1 MHRKLTP
8 KTTLEN
14 LKREAKRWLKAL
26 RDNKPEA
33 RARLERVLPEAPAS
47 PGLREV
53 QHALA
58 IEHGLS
64 GWTELR
70 NQLGQVSREAE
81 SHDALVARFLR
92 NACPDHHVRGGPAHV
107 MALHTADLL
116 LAQHPEIARD
126 SFYTAI
132 VCGDLGEVER
142 ILQERPQ
149 AATEKGTRSGT
160 DRGRAGEFA
169 DLFTDAGPLNWEPL
183 LYLSFTRVSLPA
195 ANDNAVA
202 IATLLLDHGANPNAY
217 FKAGDSLYTPLVGVI
232 GEGEESR
239 PPHPRRNELVQL
251 LLDGGANP
259 YDGQVIYN
267 THFKGDVQWF
277 LEMAYAN
284 AIKTGRTLD
293 WKNPDWPMF
302 DMGGYGCGARFLV
315 GGAVDGNNLKLARW
329 MLEHGANPNAPAPP
343 KRNRHTIDASGRLS
357 SRTLYEEA
365 LRKGSREMADLLA
378 SFGATPGIVALEGE
392 EAFTAACL
400 RVDRAE
406 ARTLLAGHPEYLS
419 SPKAMT
425 IAIMRDRADVVEL
438 LLDLGMSPDIEDPEE
453 GKQHPLHVAAYHDSL
468 ASAKLLIERDAQI
481 DPRET
486 RYESTPL
493 WGAVWAQ
500 QQRMIDFLS
509 PLSSDVWALAFVG
522 NLERL
527 RKVLAAEPR
536 LARSRGENETPLMW
550 LPGDEGTAM
559 DVAEMFLSGGADP
572 NVRNVQ
578 GQTAADLAAVR
589 GLDRV
594 AGMLRSRESH
604 DP

>member
-26 RDNKPEA
+26 REKDTEA
-33 RARLERVLPEAPAS
+33 RARLERVLREAPAS

-58 IEHGLS
+58 IEFGLS
-64 GWTELR
+64 GWTALR
-70 NQLGQVSREAE
+70 DQLGEVSREAE

-116 LAQHPEIARD
+116 LAQHPEIAHD
-126 SFYTAI
+126 SIHTAI
-132 VCGDLGEVER
+132 VCGDRDEVER
-142 ILQERPQ
+142 ILRERPE
-149 AATEKGTRSGT
+149 AAKEKSNRPGD
-160 DRGRAGEFA
+160 DRGRAGDFEDIFR
-169 DLFTDAGPLNWEPL
+169 DAGPLNWEPL
-183 LYLSFTRVSLPA
+183 LHLAFTRLSLPA

-202 IATLLLDHGANPNAY
+202 IATLLLDRGANPNAY
-217 FKAGDSLYTPLVGVI
+217 FMAGGSLYTPLVGVI

-239 PPHPRRNELVQL
+239 PAHPRRNELVQL
-251 LLDGGANP
+251 LLDRGANP
-259 YDGQVIYN
+259 YDIQVIYN

-284 AIKTGRTLD
+284 AVKTGRTSE
-293 WKNPDWPMF
+293 WENPNWPMF
-302 DMGGYGCGARFLV
+302 DMGGYGSGARFLL
-315 GGAVDGNNLKLARW
+315 GGAVDRNNLELARW
-329 MLEHGANPNAPAPP
+329 VLEHGANPNAPPP
-343 KRNRHTIDASGRLS
+343 IKRNRHTIDASGRLS
-357 SRTLYEEA
+357 GRTLYEEA

-378 SFGATPGIVALEGE
+378 SFGAAASTVALKGE
-392 EAFTAACL
+392 EAFAAACL
-400 RVDRAE
+400 RLDHTE
-406 ARTLLAGHPEYLS
+406 ARALLAGHPEYLS
-419 SPKAMT
+419 SSKAMT
-425 IAIMRDRADVVEL
+425 IAVMRDRAEVVEL

-468 ASAKLLIERDAQI
+468 AIARLLIERGAQI

-493 WGAVWAQ
+493 WGAVWSQ
-500 QQRMIDFLS
+500 HQRMIDFLS
-509 PLSSDVWALAFVG
+509 PLSSDVWALAFIG
-522 NLERL
+522 NVERL

-536 LARSRGENETPLMW
+536 FARSRGENETPLMW
-550 LPGDEGTAM
+550 LPGDEDQAM
-559 DVAEMFLSGGADP
+559 EIAEMFLAGGADP

-578 GQTAADLAAVR
+578 GQTAADLAGVR

-594 AGMLRSRESH
+594 AAMLRSRESH
-604 DP
+604 AP

>member
-26 RDNKPEA
+26 RENDSEA
-33 RARLERVLPEAPAS
+33 RARLERALPEAPTS

-58 IEHGLS
+58 IEYGLS
-64 GWTELR
+64 GWTALR
-70 NQLGQVSREAE
+70 NQLGEVSREAE

-126 SFYTAI
+126 SIQTAI
-132 VCGDLGEVER
+132 VCGDIAEVER
-142 ILQERPQ
+142 ILRERPE
-149 AATEKGTRSGT
+149 AAKEKGSRPGT
-160 DRGRAGEFA
+160 DRGRVGEFG
-169 DLFTDAGPLNWEPL
+169 DIFTDAGPLNWEPL
-183 LYLSFTRVSLPA
+183 LYLSFTRLTLPA
-195 ANDNAVA
+195 ANENAVA

-217 FKAGDSLYTPLVGVI
+217 FKAGGSFYTPLVGVI

-251 LLDGGANP
+251 LLDRGANP
-259 YDGQVIYN
+259 YDIQVIYN
-267 THFKGDVQWF
+267 THFNGDVQWF

-284 AIKTGRTLD
+284 AVKTGRTSD
-293 WKNPDWPMF
+293 WENPDWPMF
-302 DMGGYGCGARFLV
+302 DMGGYGAGARFLL
-315 GGAVDGNNLKLARW
+315 GGAVDRNNLQLARW
-329 MLEHGANPNAPAPP
+329 MLEHGANPNAPPPP

-357 SRTLYEEA
+357 KRTLYEEA

-378 SFGATPGIVALEGE
+378 SFGATPSIVALEGE
-392 EAFTAACL
+392 EAFAAACL
-400 RVDRAE
+400 RLDRAE
-406 ARTLLAGHPEYLS
+406 ARALVVGHPEYLS

-425 IAIMRDRADVVEL
+425 IAIIRDRSDVVQL

-468 ASAKLLIERDAQI
+468 AIAKLLLQRGAEV

-522 NLERL
+522 NVERL

-550 LPGDEGTAM
+550 LPGDEDRAM
-559 DVAEMFLSGGADP
+559 EIAEMFLAGGADP

-578 GQTAADLAAVR
+578 GQTAADLAGVR

-594 AGMLRSRESH
+594 AVMLQSRE
-604 DP
+604 

>member
-26 RDNKPEA
+26 RDNDNEA

-58 IEHGLS
+58 IEYGLS
-64 GWTELR
+64 GWTALR
-70 NQLGQVSREAE
+70 NQLGEVSRETE

-126 SFYTAI
+126 SFHTAI
-132 VCGDLGEVER
+132 VCGDLTEVER
-142 ILQERPQ
+142 ILRERPE
-149 AATEKGTRSGT
+149 AAKEKGSQIGD
-160 DRGRAGEFA
+160 DRGRAGEFE
-169 DLFTDAGPLNWEPL
+169 DIFRDAGPLNWEPL
-183 LYLSFTRVSLPA
+183 LYLSFTRLSLPA

-202 IATLLLDHGANPNAY
+202 IANLLLDHGANPNAY
-217 FKAGDSLYTPLVGVI
+217 FMAGNSLYTPLVGVI

-239 PPHPRRNELVQL
+239 PPHPRRTELVQL
-251 LLDGGANP
+251 LLDRGANP
-259 YDGQVIYN
+259 YDIQVIYN

-284 AIKTGRTLD
+284 AVKTGRTSV
-293 WKNPDWPMF
+293 WENPDWPMF
-302 DMGGYGCGARFLV
+302 DMGGYGCGARFLL
-315 GGAVDGNNLKLARW
+315 GGAVDRNNLELARW

-357 SRTLYEEA
+357 GRTLYEEA
-365 LRKGSREMADLLA
+365 LRKGSREIAELLA
-378 SFGATPGIVALEGE
+378 SFGAAPSTVPLEGE
-392 EAFTAACL
+392 EAFAAACL
-400 RVDRAE
+400 RLDRTQ
-406 ARTLLAGHPEYLS
+406 ARVLLAGHPEYLS

-425 IAIMRDRADVVEL
+425 IAVMRDRPEVVEL

-468 ASAKLLIERDAQI
+468 AIARLLIERGAQI

-493 WGAVWAQ
+493 WGAVWGQ

-522 NLERL
+522 DVERL
-527 RKVLAAEPR
+527 RNVLAAEPR

-550 LPGDEGTAM
+550 LPPDEDQAM
-559 DVAEMFLSGGADP
+559 KIAEMFLAGGADP

-578 GQTAADLAAVR
+578 GQTAADLASVR

-594 AGMLRSRESH
+594 AAMLRSRESH
-604 DP
+604 A

>member
-8 KTTLEN
+8 RTTLEN

-26 RDNKPEA
+26 RENDHEA

-58 IEHGLS
+58 IEYGLS
-64 GWTELR
+64 GWTALR
-70 NQLGQVSREAE
+70 NQLGEISREPE

-107 MALHTADLL
+107 MALHTANLL
-116 LAQHPEIARD
+116 LAQHPEIAHD
-126 SFYTAI
+126 SIHTAI
-132 VCGDLGEVER
+132 VCGDLSEVER
-142 ILQERPQ
+142 ILRERPE
-149 AATEKGTRSGT
+149 AAKEKGSRSGD
-160 DRGRAGEFA
+160 DRGRVGEFG
-169 DLFTDAGPLNWEPL
+169 DIFRDAGPLNWEPL
-183 LYLSFTRVSLPA
+183 LYLSFTRLSLPA

-217 FKAGDSLYTPLVGVI
+217 FMAGGSFYTPLVGVI
-232 GEGEESR
+232 AEGEESR
-239 PPHPRRNELVQL
+239 PPHLRRNELVQL
-251 LLDGGANP
+251 LLDRGANP
-259 YDGQVIYN
+259 YDIQVIYN

-284 AIKTGRTLD
+284 AVKTGRTSD
-293 WKNPDWPMF
+293 WENPNWPMF
-302 DMGGYGCGARFLV
+302 DMGGYGCGARFLL
-315 GGAVDGNNLKLARW
+315 GGAVDRNNLQLARW
-329 MLEHGANPNAPAPP
+329 MLEHGANPDAPP
-343 KRNRHTIDASGRLS
+343 PSRRNRHTIDASGRLS
-357 SRTLYEEA
+357 GRTLYDEA

-378 SFGATPGIVALEGE
+378 SFGATPSSVALEGE
-392 EAFTAACL
+392 EAFAAACL
-400 RVDRAE
+400 RLDRTE
-406 ARTLLAGHPEYLS
+406 ARASLVGHPEYLS

-468 ASAKLLIERDAQI
+468 SIARRLIDRGAQI

-500 QQRMIDFLS
+500 QQPMIDFLS

-522 NLERL
+522 NVERL
-527 RKVLAAEPR
+527 RRVLAAEPR

-550 LPGDEGTAM
+550 LPGDEDQAM
-559 DVAEMFLSGGADP
+559 EIAEMFLAGGADP

-578 GQTAADLAAVR
+578 GQTAADLASVR

-594 AGMLRSRESH
+594 AAVLRSRESH

>member
-26 RDNKPEA
+26 RENGNEA

-58 IEHGLS
+58 LEHGLS
-64 GWTELR
+64 GWTALR
-70 NQLGQVSREAE
+70 DQLGESREPE

-126 SFYTAI
+126 CFPTAI
-132 VCGDLGEVER
+132 VCGELAEVQR
-142 ILQERPQ
+142 ILRERPES
-149 AATEKGTRSGT
+149 AKEKGSRGGD
-160 DRGRAGEFA
+160 DRGRVGEFE
-169 DLFTDAGPLNWEPL
+169 DIFRDAGPLNWEPL
-183 LYLSFTRVSLPA
+183 LYLCFTRLSLPA

-217 FKAGDSLYTPLVGVI
+217 FMAGGSLYTPLVGVI

-251 LLDGGANP
+251 LLDRGANP
-259 YDGQVIYN
+259 YDGQAIYN

-277 LEMAYAN
+277 LEMAFAN
-284 AIKTGRTLD
+284 AVKTGRSSD
-293 WKNPDWPMF
+293 WENPDWPMF
-302 DMGGYGCGARFLV
+302 DMGGYGCGARFLL
-315 GGAVDGNNLKLARW
+315 GGAVDRNNLQLARW
-329 MLEHGANPNAPAPP
+329 MLEHGANPNAPPPP
-343 KRNRHTIDASGRLS
+343 KRNAYTVGASGRLS
-357 SRTLYEEA
+357 RRTLYEEA
-365 LRKGSREMADLLA
+365 LRKGSREMADLFA
-378 SFGATPGIVALEGE
+378 SFGATRSAVALEGE
-392 EAFTAACL
+392 EAFAAACL
-400 RVDRAE
+400 RLDRPE
-406 ARTLLAGHPEYLS
+406 VRTLLAGHPEYLS
-419 SPKAMT
+419 SPRAMT

-438 LLDLGMSPDIEDPEE
+438 LLDLGMSPDIEDSAE

-468 ASAKLLIERDAQI
+468 AIAKLLIERGAQI

-493 WGAVWAQ
+493 WGAVWALE
-500 QQRMIDFLS
+500 QRMIDLLS
-509 PLSSDVWALAFVG
+509 PLSSDVWALGFTG
-522 NLERL
+522 NVERL

-550 LPGDEGTAM
+550 LPPDEDRAM
-559 DVAEMFLSGGADP
+559 EVAEMFLAGGADP

-578 GQTAADLAAVR
+578 GQTAADLASVR

-594 AGMLRSRESH
+594 AALLRSRES
-604 DP
+604 

>member
-14 LKREAKRWLKAL
+14 LKREAKRWLQAL
-26 RDNKPEA
+26 RENDSEA
-33 RARLERVLPEAPAS
+33 RVRFERVLPGAPAS

-58 IEHGLS
+58 LEHGLS
-64 GWTELR
+64 GWNAVR
-70 NQLGQVSREAE
+70 SQLAGSASE
-81 SHDALVARFLR
+81 SEGHDALVARFLR

-126 SFYTAI
+126 SFHTAI
-132 VCGDLGEVER
+132 VCGDLAEVER
-142 ILQERPQ
+142 ILRERPQ
-149 AATEKGTRSGT
+149 AATEKGS
-160 DRGRAGEFA
+160 RAGNDRARVGEFE
-169 DLFTDAGPLNWEPL
+169 DIFRDAGPINWEPL
-183 LYLSFTRVSLPA
+183 LYLSFTRLSLRA

-217 FKAGDSLYTPLVGVI
+217 FKAGDSFYTPLVGVI

-251 LLDGGANP
+251 LLDREANA
-259 YDGQVIYN
+259 YGQVIYN
-267 THFKGDVQWF
+267 THFNGDVQWF

-284 AIKTGRTLD
+284 ALKTGRTSD
-293 WKNPDWPMF
+293 WENPDWPMF
-302 DMGGYGCGARFLV
+302 DMGGYGCGARFLL
-315 GGAVDGNNLKLARW
+315 GGAVDRNNLELARW
-329 MLEHGANPNAPAPP
+329 MLEHGANPNAAAPA

-357 SRTLYEEA
+357 SRALYEEA

-378 SFGATPGIVALEGE
+378 SFGATRSVVTLEGE
-392 EAFTAACL
+392 EAFAAACL
-400 RVDRAE
+400 RLDRAE
-406 ARTLLAGHPEYLS
+406 ARAMLVGHPEYLS
-419 SPKAMT
+419 SPKAIT
-425 IAIMRDRADVVEL
+425 VAIMRDSADVVEW

-468 ASAKLLIERDAQI
+468 EIARLLLERGAQI

-486 RYESTPL
+486 RYSSTPL
-493 WGAVWAQ
+493 WGAVWGQ
-500 QQRMIDFLS
+500 HKRIIDLLS

-522 NLERL
+522 NVEQL
-527 RKVLAAEPR
+527 RKVLASEPR

-550 LPGDEGTAM
+550 LPGDEDQAM
-559 DVAEMFLSGGADP
+559 EVAELFLAGGADP
-572 NVRNVQ
+572 NVRNGQ
-578 GQTAADLAAVR
+578 GQTAADLASVR

-594 AGMLRSRESH
+594 AALLRSRESK
-604 DP
+604 DE

>member
-8 KTTLEN
+8 RTTLEN

-26 RDNKPEA
+26 RDNDSDA

-58 IEHGLS
+58 IEYGLS
-64 GWTELR
+64 GWSALR
-70 NQLGQVSREAE
+70 NQLGEVSREPE

-107 MALHTADLL
+107 MALRTADLL
-116 LAQHPEIARD
+116 IAQHPEIARD
-126 SFYTAI
+126 SIQTAI
-132 VCGDLGEVER
+132 VCGDLAEVER
-142 ILQERPQ
+142 ILRERPQ
-149 AATEKGTRSGT
+149 AATERVSRPGY
-160 DRGRAGEFA
+160 DRGRAGEFE
-169 DLFTDAGPLNWEPL
+169 DIFRDAGPLNWPPL
-183 LYLSFTRVSLPA
+183 LYLYFTRLSLPA

-202 IATLLLDHGANPNAY
+202 IATLLLDHGANPNVY
-217 FKAGDSLYTPLVGVI
+217 FMAGDSFYTPLVGVI

-251 LLDGGANP
+251 LLDRGVNP
-259 YDGQVIYN
+259 ADSQVIYN

-277 LEMAYAN
+277 LEMVYAN
-284 AIKTGRTLD
+284 AVKTGRTLD

-302 DMGGYGCGARFLV
+302 DMGGYGCGARFLL
-315 GGAVDGNNLKLARW
+315 GGAVDRNNLQLARW

-343 KRNRHTIDASGRLS
+343 KRNRHTIDASGRVS

-378 SFGATPGIVALEGE
+378 SFGATPSIVALEGE

-400 RVDRAE
+400 RLDRAE
-406 ARTLLAGHPEYLS
+406 ARALLAAHPEYLS

-468 ASAKLLIERDAQI
+468 AIATLLIARGAQI

-522 NLERL
+522 NIERL

-536 LARSRGENETPLMW
+536 LARSRGQNETPLMW
-550 LPGDEGTAM
+550 LPGDEDRAM
-559 DVAEMFLSGGADP
+559 EVAEMFLAGGADLD
-572 NVRNVQ
+572 VRNVQ

-594 AGMLRSRESH
+594 AALLRSREIQ
-604 DP
+604 

>member
-1 MHRKLTP
+1 MHRKVTP

-70 NQLGQVSREAE
+70 NQLDQVSREAE

-183 LYLSFTRVSLPA
+183 LYLAFTRVSLPA

-302 DMGGYGCGARFLV
+302 DMGGYGCGARFLL

>member
-8 KTTLEN
+8 RTTLEN

-26 RDNKPEA
+26 RDNDSEA

-58 IEHGLS
+58 LEHGLS
-64 GWTELR
+64 GWTALR
-70 NQLGQVSREAE
+70 NQLGEVSREAE

-107 MALHTADLL
+107 MAVHTADLL
-116 LAQHPEIARD
+116 LAQHPEIAHD
-126 SFYTAI
+126 SIHTAI
-132 VCGDLGEVER
+132 VCGDLAEVER
-142 ILQERPQ
+142 ILRERPEV
-149 AATEKGTRSGT
+149 AAEQPTRSGEN
-160 DRGRAGEFA
+160 RSRAGEFA
-169 DLFTDAGPLNWEPL
+169 DIFKDAGPLNWEPL
-183 LYLSFTRVSLPA
+183 LYLSFTRLSLPA
-195 ANDNAVA
+195 ASDNAVS

-217 FKAGDSLYTPLVGVI
+217 FKAGGSLYTPLVGVI

-251 LLDGGANP
+251 LLDRGANP

-284 AIKTGRTLD
+284 ALKTGRTLD

-302 DMGGYGCGARFLV
+302 DMGGYGCGARFLL
-315 GGAVDGNNLKLARW
+315 GGAVDRNNLQLARW
-329 MLEHGANPNAPAPP
+329 MLEHGANPNAPPPP

-357 SRTLYEEA
+357 SRSLYEEA

-378 SFGATPGIVALEGE
+378 SFGATRSSVALEGE
-392 EAFTAACL
+392 EAFAAACL
-400 RVDRAE
+400 RLDRTE
-406 ARTLLAGHPEYLS
+406 ARALLAGHPEYLS

-425 IAIMRDRADVVEL
+425 VAIIRDRADVVEL
-438 LLDLGMSPDIEDPEE
+438 LLDLGISPDIEDPEE

-468 ASAKLLIERDAQI
+468 SIARLLIERGAQI

-493 WGAVWAQ
+493 WGAVWGQ

-509 PLSSDVWALAFVG
+509 PLSADVWALAFVG
-522 NLERL
+522 NVERL
-527 RKVLAAEPR
+527 RNVLAAQPR
-536 LARSRGENETPLMW
+536 LARSRGGNETPLMW
-550 LPGDEGTAM
+550 LPGDEDQAM
-559 DVAEMFLSGGADP
+559 EIAEMFLAGGADP

-578 GQTAADLAAVR
+578 GQTAADLASVR

-594 AGMLRSRESH
+594 AAMLRSRESH
-604 DP
+604 E

>member
-1 MHRKLTP
+1 MHSKLTS

-26 RDNKPEA
+26 RENDSEA
-33 RARLERVLPEAPAS
+33 RTRLERVLPEAPAS

-58 IEHGLS
+58 LEHGLS
-64 GWTELR
+64 GWTALK
-70 NQLGQVSREAE
+70 NHLGEVSREAE

-92 NACPDHHVRGGPAHV
+92 MACPDHHVRGGPAHV

-126 SFYTAI
+126 SLPTAI
-132 VCGDLGEVER
+132 VCGDLAEVER
-142 ILQERPQ
+142 ILRERPE
-149 AATEKGTRSGT
+149 AAKEKRSRPGS
-160 DRGRAGEFA
+160 DRGLIGEFGN
-169 DLFTDAGPLNWEPL
+169 LFIDAGPLNWEPL
-183 LYLSFTRVSLPA
+183 LYLCFTRLSLSA
-195 ANDNAVA
+195 ANDNAIA

-217 FKAGDSLYTPLVGVI
+217 FMAGGSLYTPLVGAI
-232 GEGEESR
+232 GEGEENR

-251 LLDGGANP
+251 LLDRGANP

-284 AIKTGRTLD
+284 AVKTGRTSE
-293 WKNPDWPMF
+293 WQNPDWPMF
-302 DMGGYGCGARFLV
+302 DMGGYGCGARFLL
-315 GGAVDGNNLKLARW
+315 GGAVDRNNLQLARW
-329 MLEHGANPNAPAPP
+329 MLEHGANPNAPPPP
-343 KRNRHTIDASGRLS
+343 KRNAYTVDASGRLS
-357 SRTLYEEA
+357 KRTLYEEA
-365 LRKGSREMADLLA
+365 LRKGAREMADLLA
-378 SFGATPGIVALEGE
+378 SFGATPSVVVLKGE
-392 EAFTAACL
+392 EAFAAACL
-400 RVDRAE
+400 RLDRAE
-406 ARTLLAGHPEYLS
+406 AHALLAGHPEYLS

-425 IAIMRDRADVVEL
+425 IAIMRDRPDVVEL
-438 LLDLGMSPDIEDPEE
+438 LLDLGMSPDIENPEE
-453 GKQHPLHVAAYHDSL
+453 GKLHPLHVAAYHDSL
-468 ASAKLLIERDAQI
+468 AIARLLIARGAQI
-481 DPRET
+481 DPREA

-493 WGAVWAQ
+493 WGAVWDQ

-509 PLSSDVWALAFVG
+509 PLSSDVWALGFTG
-522 NLERL
+522 NVERL

-550 LPGDEGTAM
+550 LPPDEDRAM
-559 DVAEMFLSGGADP
+559 EVAEMFLAGGADP

-578 GQTAADLAAVR
+578 GQTAADLASVR

-594 AGMLRSRESH
+594 AALLRSRES
-604 DP
+604 